1 MKKPIYAI
9 VALMSLAACSSDP
22 EQPDLLAPQREAME
36 RAEDVE
42 RVMQEAAEQRQRR
55 IDEQGL

>member
-1 MKKPIYAI
+1 MT
-9 VALMSLAACSSDP
+9 LAACSSDP
-22 EQPDLLAPQREAME
+22 EQSDLLAPQREAME